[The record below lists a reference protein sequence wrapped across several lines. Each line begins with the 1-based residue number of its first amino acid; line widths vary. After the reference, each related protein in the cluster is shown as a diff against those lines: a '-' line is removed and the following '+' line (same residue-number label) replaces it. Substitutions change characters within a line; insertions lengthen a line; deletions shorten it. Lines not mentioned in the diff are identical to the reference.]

1 MYDTGE
7 ILSSTAII
15 ELKNRV
21 KAEMN
26 RRKYTTPLTQYAS
39 STWNYSTTPGVGVN
53 VLLEHA
59 NKIII
64 PLNKVRATG
73 YNEVSQG
80 D

>member
-15 ELKNRV
+15 ALKNRV

-26 RRKYTTPLTQYAS
+26 RRKYTKSLTKYAS
-39 STWNYSTTPGVGVN
+39 STWNYSTTPEVGAD
-53 VLLEHA
+53 VLVEHA